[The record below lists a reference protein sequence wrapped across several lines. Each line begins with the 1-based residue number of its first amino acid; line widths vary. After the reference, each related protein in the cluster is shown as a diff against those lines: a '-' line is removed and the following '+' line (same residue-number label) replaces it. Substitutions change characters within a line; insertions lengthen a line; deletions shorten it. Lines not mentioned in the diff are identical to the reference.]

1 MHSMKERISMNQI
14 ILNVKLY
21 AEGTDDD
28 ILSFQ
33 FEDEEGKVFLNSDS
47 CQVQMKEIFSKLIKC
62 SLENDVVLKLVI
74 DEEYGRLLYKDVC
87 SEYVQELQNELN
99 SVKDKIRREI
109 N

>member
-1 MHSMKERISMNQI
+1 MNQI

-21 AEGTDDD
+21 EESTGDD

-33 FEDEEGKVFLNSDS
+33 FEDGEGKVYLNSDS
-47 CQVQMKEIFSKLIKC
+47 CQAQMKEVFSKLIKS
-62 SLENDVVLKLVI
+62 SLENDVELKLVI

-87 SEYVQELQNELN
+87 SEYILELQKELN
-99 SVKDKIRREI
+99 SVKDRIRRET